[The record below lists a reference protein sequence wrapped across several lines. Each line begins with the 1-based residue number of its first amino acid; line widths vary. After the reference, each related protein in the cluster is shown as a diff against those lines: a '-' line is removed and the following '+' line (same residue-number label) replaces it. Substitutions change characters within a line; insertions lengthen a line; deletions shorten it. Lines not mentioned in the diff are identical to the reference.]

1 MLTYLYSIYQS
12 SFKLF
17 KIRYIIRNKV
27 NSSVITINF
36 RFKAFGCLRLILVP
50 RYSIFFIVFL
60 SGVHKL
66 LQNETCAMSACK
78 ILIQLREL

>member
-17 KIRYIIRNKV
+17 KIRYIIRNI
-27 NSSVITINF
+27 NSYVIIINV

-50 RYSIFFIVFL
+50 RYGIFFAVFYGR
-60 SGVHKL
+60 S
-66 LQNETCAMSACK
+66 QITSNETCAMSAYK